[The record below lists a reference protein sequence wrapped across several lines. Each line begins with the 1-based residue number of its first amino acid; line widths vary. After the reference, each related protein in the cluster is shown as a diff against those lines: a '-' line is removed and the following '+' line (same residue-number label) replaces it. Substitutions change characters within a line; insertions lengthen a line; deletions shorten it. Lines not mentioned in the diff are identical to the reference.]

1 MQKKAYRSAKELL
14 KAIAI
19 QGHWLVFDVVNWLR
33 PLYPLLLGLLCSG
46 IAIKL
51 FPQSSPGNILISLQI
66 TGAFLSAGALLLSAL
81 DSRVASPFVALKN
94 WLKTFPR
101 NPLQKRTVNFG
112 SAHGKMPAPIGAAYM
127 TEGLSQN
134 ASQAEINAWLIK
146 ELNGLIAV
154 TTSSQLENKA
164 KFQALEQRLDHQQNR
179 SEATEKQL
187 QDDIRKASTT
197 NFYQIIVGLLMV
209 SIGSILSALLL

>member
-1 MQKKAYRSAKELL
+1 MLKRAYKSGIELL
-14 KAIAI
+14 NALKK
-19 QGHWLVFDVVNWLR
+19 QMCWLAFDVVPWLR
-33 PLYPLLLGLLCSG
+33 PLYPLMLGLLCSG

-51 FPQSSPGNILISLQI
+51 FPHSSLGNVLISLQI

-81 DSRVASPFVALKN
+81 DSRVASPLVILNN

-101 NPLQKRTVNFG
+101 NPLQKRTVSFG
-112 SAHGKMPAPIGAAYM
+112 SIHGEAAAPDGAGYA
-127 TEGLSQN
+127 TAGLSKD
-134 ASQAEINAWLIK
+134 ASQTEINAWLIS
-146 ELNGLIAV
+146 ELEGLIAV
-154 TTSSQLENKA
+154 TTRSQLENKL

-197 NFYQIIVGLLMV
+197 NFYQIIVGLLLV